1 MAARGAIV
9 QYLSRSTQTE
19 AICLKLPSDLASCLF
34 LELSR
39 SPAYTLRFARWVT
52 RTRPEKR
59 STNVDN
65 MLCNVYQKRQ
75 EDLVSGDHEM
85 KNRQT
90 TLTLQQFESRFSNY
104 EILSVCLKLK
114 DASGMTWLVHVA
126 IELQE
131 PMNTGTQRDL
141 CWSKRLHPLV
151 TQKVHLENLFSYLCT
166 VGGAY
171 SALGDYNMYHADQAA
186 VVSLQQLK
194 IASTLGDPVLL
205 SCCCLWYALSLMQK
219 GLFKQAE
226 NIVSKQYQFSKT
238 PEAGCN
244 QRLQKMCQGIWNKI
258 KAMKTVRGTQNN
270 HLEPRAPKELY

>member
-39 SPAYTLRFARWVT
+39 SPAYTLRFAR
-52 RTRPEKR
+52 
-59 STNVDN
+59 
-65 MLCNVYQKRQ
+65 
-75 EDLVSGDHEM
+75 
-85 KNRQT
+85 
-90 TLTLQQFESRFSNY
+90 
-104 EILSVCLKLK
+104 
-114 DASGMTWLVHVA
+114 
-126 IELQE
+126 
-131 PMNTGTQRDL
+131 
-141 CWSKRLHPLV
+141 SKRLHPLV